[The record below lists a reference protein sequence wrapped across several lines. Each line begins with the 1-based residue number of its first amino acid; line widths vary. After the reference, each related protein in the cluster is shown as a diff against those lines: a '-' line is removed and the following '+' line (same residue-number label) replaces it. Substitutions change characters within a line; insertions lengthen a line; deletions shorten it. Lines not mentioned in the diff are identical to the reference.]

1 MAQYMFLLFESE
13 DWMDT
18 AGEEEWHR
26 MMQLHRDFS
35 ASVEAAGAQVLSGE
49 GLERAA
55 TATTVDRSA
64 EGEPLITDGPF
75 IETKEAL
82 GGFYV
87 IGCKDLDQALELARI
102 CPGAKIEVRPVMV
115 S

>member
-26 MMQLHRDFS
+26 VVQSHRDFS
-35 ASVEAAGAQVLSGE
+35 AAVGAAGAQVLSGE

-55 TATTVDRSA
+55 TATTVDKSG

-75 IETKEAL
+75 VETIEAL
-82 GGFYV
+82 GGFYL
-87 IGCKDLDQALELARI
+87 IECKDLDQALALARI
-102 CPGAKIEVRPVMV
+102 CPGTKIEVRPVLV

>member
-1 MAQYMFLLFESE
+1 TAVEE
-13 DWMDT
+13 D
-18 AGEEEWHR
+18 WHR
-26 MMQLHRDFS
+26 MLQLHRDFS
-35 ASVEAAGAQVLSGE
+35 AAVEAAGAQVLSGE

-55 TATTVDRSA
+55 TATTVEKSG

-87 IGCKDLDQALELARI
+87 VECKDLDQALELARS
-102 CPGAKIEVRPVMV
+102 CPGAKIEVRPVLKL
-115 S
+115 

>member
-26 MMQLHRDFS
+26 VIQSHRDFS
-35 ASVEAAGAQVLSGE
+35 AAVEAAGAQVLRGE

-55 TATTVDRSA
+55 TATTVDKSG

-75 IETKEAL
+75 VETKEAL
-82 GGFYV
+82 GGFYL
-87 IGCKDLDQALELARI
+87 IESKDLDQALALARI
-102 CPGAKIEVRPVMV
+102 CPGTKIEVRPLLV